1 MWEGVGSLTRDELL
15 AAMRARGLPSAGLGQ
30 AQMAAALQEWL
41 QLSQNREIP
50 SVLLLLSNALRFAR
64 VRGPRSGARTLAER
78 DSAECVLLPSTQ
90 RSRGR
95 AHRRRTRVRLPPT
108 RAVRERVHCT
118 LLLP

>member
-64 VRGPRSGARTLAER
+64 VRGPRSGARTLAE
-78 DSAECVLLPSTQ
+78 CVLLPSTQ

-108 RAVRERVHCT
+108 RAVRERGHCT
-118 LLLP
+118 LLP